1 MNKSEIL
8 NKMSVRW
15 VIALKEE
22 AKIILDY
29 YEMALINKK
38 TLYPI
43 YKNIEET
50 HWLILSGIGRHNSA
64 AATSYL
70 YTISNASKWTSWI
83 NIGIAGSGKGDYG
96 NIYLVDKISNQ
107 NSYVTYPATMP
118 KSNLSKMSL
127 LTTDIPI
134 TDYSSKELIDMEG
147 SAFFDIAGKLTSK
160 EFICIMKIISDGPEN
175 NIKQLTKLKIIELL
189 KLNLTKIAQVVSYYE
204 NLSENENQI
213 KAKPDI
219 FFKISSNWHFSVTQ
233 SSQLENLLRRLKVFC
248 DNNEIMDLIKQCK
261 SSSSVIN
268 SLNNK
273 IKTNKVNWSDV

>member
-1 MNKSEIL
+1 MNKSELL
-8 NKMSVRW
+8 NKISVRL
-15 VIALKEE
+15 VIAFKEE
-22 AKIILDY
+22 AKVILDY
-29 YEMALINKK
+29 YEMALIDKK

-43 YKNIEET
+43 YKNIQET

-70 YTISNASKWTSWI
+70 YTISKASKWTSWI

-96 NIYLVDKISNQ
+96 NIYLVDKIFNQ
-107 NSYVTYPATMP
+107 NSNITYPATMP
-118 KSNLSKMSL
+118 KSNLPKMSL

-147 SAFFDIAGKLTSK
+147 SAFFDIASKLTSK

-175 NIKQLTKLKIIELL
+175 NIKQLTKLRIIELL

-273 IKTNKVNWSDV
+273 IKTNKVNWSDI

>member
-1 MNKSEIL
+1 MNKSEFL

-22 AKIILDY
+22 AKVILDY

-38 TLYPI
+38 TLYPVF
-43 YKNIEET
+43 KNIEET

-96 NIYLVDKISNQ
+96 NIYLVDKIYNQ
-107 NSYVTYPATMP
+107 NFYITYPSTMP
-118 KSNLSKMSL
+118 KSNLPKMSL

-134 TDYSSKELIDMEG
+134 MDYSSKELIDMEG
-147 SAFFDIAGKLTSK
+147 SAFFDIASKLTSK

-175 NIKQLTKLKIIELL
+175 NIKQLTKLRIIELL

>member
-1 MNKSEIL
+1 MNKSEFL

-22 AKIILDY
+22 AKVILDY

-43 YKNIEET
+43 FKNIEET

-70 YTISNASKWTSWI
+70 YIISNASKWTSWI

-96 NIYLVDKISNQ
+96 NIYLVDKIFNQ
-107 NSYVTYPATMP
+107 NSYITYPATMP
-118 KSNLSKMSL
+118 KSNLPKMSL

-134 TDYSSKELIDMEG
+134 TNYSSKELIDMEG
-147 SAFFDIAGKLTSK
+147 SAFFDIASKLTSK

-175 NIKQLTKLKIIELL
+175 NIKQLTKLRIIELL

-213 KAKPDI
+213 KEKPEI

-233 SSQLENLLRRLKVFC
+233 LSQLENLLRRLKVFC
-248 DNNEIMDLIKQCK
+248 DNNEIMDLIKQSK

-273 IKTNKVNWSDV
+273 IKTNKVNWSDI